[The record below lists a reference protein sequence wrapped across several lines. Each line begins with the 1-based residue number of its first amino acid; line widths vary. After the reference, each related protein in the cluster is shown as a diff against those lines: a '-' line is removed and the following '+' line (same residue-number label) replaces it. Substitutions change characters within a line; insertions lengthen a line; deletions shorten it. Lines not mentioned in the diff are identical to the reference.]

1 MPNPTPQAKLIRA
14 HVFISGRVQG
24 VGYRYA
30 TVDTASQL
38 GLTGWVRNLP
48 DGRVEAVF
56 EGAQEVV
63 EDILRWCHAGPPAAV
78 VQDVKVEYEHPE
90 GLRVFEVKR
99 VIE

>member
-1 MPNPTPQAKLIRA
+1 MPNTTPLPELIRA

-48 DGRVEAVF
+48 DSRVEAVF
-56 EGAQEVV
+56 EGAKVVV
-63 EDILRWCHAGPPAAV
+63 EEMIRWCHIGPPAAV
-78 VQDVKVEYEHPE
+78 VKNVVVEYEEPE
-90 GLRVFEVKR
+90 GLRRFEVKR
-99 VIE
+99 LE

>member
-1 MPNPTPQAKLIRA
+1 MPNPTPIPKLIRA

-48 DGRVEAVF
+48 DNRVEAVF
-56 EGAQEVV
+56 EGAQVVV
-63 EDILRWCHAGPPAAV
+63 EEMIRWCHAGPPAAV
-78 VQDVKVEYEHPE
+78 VKNVVVKYEEPE
-90 GLRVFEVKR
+90 GLRRFEVKR
-99 VIE
+99 LE